1 MSIIR
6 NCNESDYPELVVVW
20 ERSVRA
26 SHDFL
31 TETDI
36 EEIKSKLAAEYFPC
50 VKLVCVED
58 ERRIVGFTG
67 MADGKIEMLFVDAER
82 RGEGIGGVLMDY
94 AIRHGATSVDVNE
107 QNRAA
112 LGFYESRGFRVSG
125 RDETDDVGRPFPI
138 LHMSLWQC
146 E

>member
-6 NCNESDYPELVVVW
+6 NCRESDYPELVGVW

-36 EEIKSKLAAEYFPC
+36 EEIKSKLAAEYFQC

-58 ERRIVGFTG
+58 EGRIVGFTG

-94 AIRHGATSVDVNE
+94 AIGRGATSVDVNE

-125 RDETDDVGRPFPI
+125 RDETDDAGRPFPI